1 MNWNKSNE
9 DALRKSVLL
18 LLLMLVPAVA
28 WADKPSKSSSSSGHS
43 ASSSKSTTSSSHAAS
58 SSKHTATSSHA
69 APSTAHPVQKTQ
81 SGTGPKSLASTRSG
95 RSVPLEGK
103 GTARTRPDGSARSI
117 DKNGVHI
124 EHNLHGGRTI
134 VSTHVGA
141 RIVTTGR
148 HVGYVQ
154 RSYVNRGGHLYYSR
168 TYYDHGAY
176 RTGVYRDYNYRGH
189 TYYVYHRTHWYQPLF
204 YQWVYEAA
212 LWLTDYLIAANVQAA
227 YTEQME
233 AYADAIPVGGMEVV
247 VRGNHAWTDTG
258 TFVNAGDEITITA
271 SGGVTMGL
279 GWTLVPP
286 SGRSPNCTGS
296 GFPIREIPC
305 WSLIG
310 RIGDGPIFY
319 VGNERTLRASNAGEL
334 FLGVNDNVLWDNGG
348 NWVANIIAPA
358 AGKGPDQP
366 NAAPANDQAVG
377 PGQPAAVPVEV
388 ALTPEVKQAIA
399 EEMKAQIAAAQ
410 AAASQSSSLGGDQQF
425 TSAGEEVPPA
435 LDPAHR
441 TFVVSTGLVV
451 VADGQYCSLT
461 PGDVITRITDTPDQ
475 AEKVDVSVAFSKKND
490 CAVGR
495 MVAVSVNDLQEMHNR
510 FLEQIDEGLKTL
522 AAKRGTGGLPTAPDT
537 RTVTSDVPAPPVD
550 TTAGEVLEDQEKAA
564 DQMEAEVRQ

>member
-9 DALRKSVLL
+9 NALRKSVLL

-28 WADKPSKSSSSSGHS
+28 WADKQSRSSSSSGHS
-43 ASSSKSTTSSSHAAS
+43 ASSSKSTTRA
-58 SSKHTATSSHA
+58 SHA
-69 APSTAHPVQKTQ
+69 APSTAHPVQKTR
-81 SGTGPKSLASTRSG
+81 SGAGPKPFASTKSG
-95 RSVPLEGK
+95 LSVPLEGG
-103 GTARTRPDGSARSI
+103 GTARTRPDGSLRSI

-154 RSYVNRGGHLYYSR
+154 RAYVNRGGHLYYSR
-168 TYYDHGAY
+168 TYYDHGVY
-176 RTGVYRDYNYRGH
+176 RTGVYRDYYYRGH
-189 TYYVYHRTHWYQPLF
+189 TYYVYHRPHWYQPLF

-212 LWLTDYLIAANVQAA
+212 FWLTDYLIAANLQAA

-233 AYADAIPVGGMEVV
+233 AYADAVPIGGMEVV

-258 TFVNAGDEITITA
+258 TFVNAGDEIAITA

-310 RIGDGPIFY
+310 RIGNGPMFY
-319 VGNERTLRASNAGEL
+319 VGNERTLSASNVGEL

-348 NWVANIIAPA
+348 SWVANIIAPA
-358 AGKGPDQP
+358 AGKEPDQP
-366 NAAPANDQAVG
+366 NAAPANDQAAG
-377 PGQPAAVPVEV
+377 PGQPAAAPG
-388 ALTPEVKQAIA
+388 TEVKQAIA
-399 EEMKAQIAAAQ
+399 EEVKAQIAAAESEAIQ
-410 AAASQSSSLGGDQQF
+410 NGSSVGSQQS
-425 TSAGEEVPPA
+425 TPIGEEMPPA

-441 TFVVSTGLVV
+441 TFVVSTGLSV
-451 VADGQYCSLT
+451 VADGQECALT
-461 PGDVITRITDTPDQ
+461 PGDVITRIVDTPDQ
-475 AEKVDVSVAFSKKND
+475 DQLVNVRVASSKKDD
-490 CAVGR
+490 CAVGKI
-495 MVAVSVNDLQEMHNR
+495 VAVSVDDLQEMHNH

-522 AAKRGTGGLPTAPDT
+522 AAKQGAGGLPKAPDT
-537 RTVTSDVPAPPVD
+537 SIVASDLPTPAAD
-550 TTAGEVLEDQEKAA
+550 TTAGKALEDQEKAA
-564 DQMEAEVRQ
+564 DQLESEVK